1 LGGQWVLRL
10 EDPENVRS
18 DVMDWIRLTVR
29 IWHEGFESRERLDF
43 EKLELQSFHRHLL
56 DIEARRL
63 KYIALNPVGERF
75 KLALELIDDDR
86 LELSYFL
93 TDKLFLVRIVGKC
106 QIANESLKDI
116 KFQVLNIC
124 YSQREL

>member
-1 LGGQWVLRL
+1 
-10 EDPENVRS
+10 
-18 DVMDWIRLTVR
+18 MDWIRLTVR

-93 TDKLFLVRIVGKC
+93 TDKFFLVRIVGKC